1 MYVSVDEKRES
12 KKLAAVIIATGG
24 KALSGKN
31 VSLCPQS
38 YHQWAQI
45 QAKKF
50 NLNLF

>member
-1 MYVSVDEKRES
+1 MKLKYIVCLGIFIYVSVDEKRES

-38 YHQWAQI
+38 YH
-45 QAKKF
+45 
-50 NLNLF
+50 